1 MNKRVFFILEIFWLI
16 VGILGLGAGIYETIL
31 NGLKESWMFFLIS
44 AIGFGMYFMRR
55 NLRKK
60 MSHP

>member
-1 MNKRVFFILEIFWLI
+1 MNKTLTLILEIFWFI
-16 VGILGLGAGIYETIL
+16 VGVLGLVAGIHQTTR

-44 AIGFGMYFMRR
+44 AVGFGMFFIRR

-60 MSHP
+60 QSS